1 MSVTRTRPAL
11 SAATFAAPVLI
22 LVTVAPL
29 LAVALVGAPTPARA
43 AGPAATHAVAQPVAA
58 LHPPVAAPQ
67 PPVAAPQPPGPNVFI
82 EVSPS
87 TVEPGHLVGLR
98 ASCQDN
104 SVGAIAVSD
113 AFGRVAVQPQRGLLT
128 GTAQVKDRVLPG
140 NYRVKLECRGGE
152 SASTMLQ
159 VVRAVKPS
167 RGPATGFGGGA
178 GGTSGLLLPGGLALT
193 VSGMILWVVAAR
205 RRQTGR

>member
-1 MSVTRTRPAL
+1 MVSVTRTRPAL
-11 SAATFAAPVLI
+11 SAATFAAPVLTLI
-22 LVTVAPL
+22 TVAPL
-29 LAVALVGAPTPARA
+29 LAMALVGAPTPARA
-43 AGPAATHAVAQPVAA
+43 AGPAAAHVVGQ
-58 LHPPVAAPQ
+58 
-67 PPVAAPQPPGPNVFI
+67 PVAAPQPPGPNVFI

-193 VSGMILWVVAAR
+193 VSGTILWVVAAR